1 MIVQAKVRLEINPDK
16 AKALGLRFCAE
27 RNARQLSPQDIA
39 DALLLSK
46 LQVNGL
52 ETANHQSFYSAKM
65 FGQAAD
71 KYAQYLGFEEKPSL
85 TLFGSDPEPERALT
99 EVEIVTEM
107 ATPTPKTSAPKT
119 AEVNME
125 GTPRSSRFRVAL
137 VVLCVLGIVTLVY
150 KATLTEP
157 VAAAP
162 QPEPVARTT
171 EPNPSIAPPTPV
183 TETASATPAPTVPT
197 QNAPEKTEP
206 VKTTPAEKPVA
217 SDNIAPGHILIK
229 FNESS
234 WVQSVDKN
242 GSKQEKVYR
251 PGDTLDLEPAKLQ
264 ALVIGN
270 AGAVIVNSSNAPISL
285 KPYMASGSQVAR
297 IIGPDIRKL
306 SE

>member
-1 MIVQAKVRLEINPDK
+1 MGNQAKNRPELNKGK
-16 AKALGLRFCAE
+16 AKAVGLRFCAE
-27 RNARQLSPQDIA
+27 RNARTLSLQDIA

-52 ETANHQSFYSAKM
+52 ETADCKSFYSSKM
-65 FGQAAD
+65 FAQAAD
-71 KYAQYLGFEEKPSL
+71 KYAAHLGFEEKPSL

-107 ATPTPKTSAPKT
+107 APPSSKTSAPKT

-171 EPNPSIAPPTPV
+171 ESNPSIAPPTPV

-197 QNAPEKTEP
+197 PNAQEKTEP

-217 SDNIAPGHILIK
+217 SENIATGHILIK

-234 WVQSVDKN
+234 WVQSVEKN

-264 ALVIGN
+264 ALIIGN
-270 AGAVIVNSSNAPISL
+270 AGAVTVNGSNAPISL
-285 KPYMASGSQVAR
+285 KPYMAPGSQVAR
-297 IIGPDIRKL
+297 IIGADIRKFGQ
-306 SE
+306 